1 MIERSGYALP
11 VFVRGDDTEYSLR
24 NHAKFITMNGI
35 CVWHLGFVTKFSYFM
50 EYYQVFRN
58 FLIAT
63 ACNGNMKMQDNIMEH
78 FVGQFLTEI
87 LRYNY
92 DATEFFVDA
101 VRDFLKGPSFIEE
114 EKCQER
120 LTAMSGRNAKLTD
133 LEKLTDYPVDLT
145 RVYVLDDRRFIDS
158 ILYKLTFNGQ
168 VFWPKKKLKKE
179 PAVIAFDWFYNPQRQ
194 AFRESLISVN
204 PYTKEG
210 EIRIQDRKRFRKVM
224 WEAIWVYMQY
234 KRKRSKV
241 NRAYFEKRNYLVS
254 DEFWERYLEVG
265 KYQ

>member
-1 MIERSGYALP
+1 
-11 VFVRGDDTEYSLR
+11 
-24 NHAKFITMNGI
+24 
-35 CVWHLGFVTKFSYFM
+35 
-50 EYYQVFRN
+50 
-58 FLIAT
+58 
-63 ACNGNMKMQDNIMEH
+63 MKH

-92 DATEFFVDA
+92 RATEFFVDA
-101 VRDFLKGPSFIEE
+101 VKDFLKGPSFIEE
-114 EKCQER
+114 ERCQER
-120 LTAMSGRNAKLTD
+120 LAAMSSRNAALMD
-133 LEKLTDYPVDLT
+133 LEKLTDRPVDLT

-168 VFWPKKKLKKE
+168 VFWPKRKLKKE

-210 EIRIQDRKRFRKVM
+210 EIRVQDRKRFRKVM
-224 WEAIWVYMQY
+224 WEAIQVYMKY
-234 KRKRSKV
+234 KRRRNKV
-241 NRAYFEKRNYLVS
+241 NKEYFQKRNYLVS
-254 DEFWERYLEVG
+254 DEFWERYLELD